1 MRTRE
6 SEEMYLET
14 ILLLKKKKGNVRS
27 VDVVEELGY
36 AKSSVSRAVNLLIQ
50 KGYVNM
56 DRNGDLTLTASGE
69 EKASSVFER
78 HYYITRALIKIG
90 ADAALAEANACRI
103 EHVVSDDE
111 TLFSLDTTVFIC
123 YHSTGVVKRLL
134 DSNVKFANANSN
146 W

>member
-14 ILLLKKKKGNVRS
+14 ILLLKKKRAMSVPWTWSRS
-27 VDVVEELGY
+27 WVTPSQ
-36 AKSSVSRAVNLLIQ
+36 AVSRAVNLLIQ

-103 EHVVSDDE
+103 EHVVSDDMFE
-111 TLFSLDTTVFIC
+111 LI
-123 YHSTGVVKRLL
+123 K
-134 DSNVKFANANSN
+134 KFAACD
-146 W
+146 

>member
-1 MRTRE
+1 MKGRNHFTTAALDVIIFKRNKTYEDE

-78 HYYITRALIKIG
+78 HYYITRALIKMG

-103 EHVVSDDE
+103 EHVVSDDMFE
-111 TLFSLDTTVFIC
+111 LI
-123 YHSTGVVKRLL
+123 K
-134 DSNVKFANANSN
+134 KFAACD
-146 W
+146 

>member
-78 HYYITRALIKIG
+78 HYYITPRVDKNG
-90 ADAALAEANACRI
+90 RRRGSCRSQR
-103 EHVVSDDE
+103 VQNRTRRFGRYV
-111 TLFSLDTTVFIC
+111 
-123 YHSTGVVKRLL
+123 
-134 DSNVKFANANSN
+134 
-146 W
+146 

>member
-103 EHVVSDDE
+103 VIVLGVLISAIIRR
-111 TLFSLDTTVFIC
+111 VKGK
-123 YHSTGVVKRLL
+123 TGCDCADCCGGCAGCGKKPDKRK
-134 DSNVKFANANSN
+134 SK
-146 W
+146 

>member
-27 VDVVEELGY
+27 VDVVEELGC

-103 EHVVSDDE
+103 EHVVSDDMFE
-111 TLFSLDTTVFIC
+111 LI
-123 YHSTGVVKRLL
+123 K
-134 DSNVKFANANSN
+134 KFAACD
-146 W
+146 

>member
-1 MRTRE
+1 M
-6 SEEMYLET
+6 
-14 ILLLKKKKGNVRS
+14 
-27 VDVVEELGY
+27 DVVEELGY

-90 ADAALAEANACRI
+90 ATQPLPKPTRAESNTSFR
-103 EHVVSDDE
+103 
-111 TLFSLDTTVFIC
+111 TIC
-123 YHSTGVVKRLL
+123 L
-134 DSNVKFANANSN
+134 N
-146 W
+146 

>member
-90 ADAALAEANACRI
+90 ADAALAEGGSDKGQRLSRGGQTGNGRI
-103 EHVVSDDE
+103 PVARKQKENRA
-111 TLFSLDTTVFIC
+111 
-123 YHSTGVVKRLL
+123 YQKGR
-134 DSNVKFANANSN
+134 
-146 W
+146 

>member
-1 MRTRE
+1 M
-6 SEEMYLET
+6 
-14 ILLLKKKKGNVRS
+14 
-27 VDVVEELGY
+27 DVVEELGY

-103 EHVVSDDE
+103 EHVVSDDMFELIKNSPRATE